1 MKVSDFL
8 VKCKCWHCLKK
19 LFHYFKFDYFLFYSA
34 QICHQTAS
42 SSSILFSLRS
52 SRQIQSFFVF
62 IFQNILHFLL
72 GISTELFS
80 SKPTTSSSFCKHILS
95 FFLFHFYFFIF
106 HTVVLCAGSVF
117 IWLQTPCKLF
127 IHFSLSLSHSLSHSL
142 LIPLR
147 LDSKSTFYTFDSV
160 LSLQAAIH
168 FQAGGTT
175 TINVLLTATKLIWD
189 WRSKKPLSKHKPTL
203 TNTVQ
208 TKI

>member
-1 MKVSDFL
+1 M
-8 VKCKCWHCLKK
+8 
-19 LFHYFKFDYFLFYSA
+19 FYSA

-127 IHFSLSLSHSLSHSL
+127 IHFWLSHSPSLSL

-147 LDSKSTFYTFDSV
+147 LLDSKSTLFLHSWFCAFFTSSDPFP
-160 LSLQAAIH
+160 
-168 FQAGGTT
+168 GRR
-175 TINVLLTATKLIWD
+175 N
-189 WRSKKPLSKHKPTL
+189 
-203 TNTVQ
+203 NNN
-208 TKI
+208 